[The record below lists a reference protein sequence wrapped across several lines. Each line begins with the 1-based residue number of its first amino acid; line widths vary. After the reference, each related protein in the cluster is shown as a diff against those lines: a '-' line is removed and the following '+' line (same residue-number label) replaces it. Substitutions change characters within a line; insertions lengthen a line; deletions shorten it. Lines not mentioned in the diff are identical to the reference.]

1 MIIFSTLSEGRQ
13 VQTTN
18 LNPPEKLS
26 FLYQMIYLYKKNS
39 GYVYMERK
47 QFYYCFQNWLPFLQL
62 IISLCINNIRTD
74 LVTYFDQ

>member
-1 MIIFSTLSEGRQ
+1 
-13 VQTTN
+13 
-18 LNPPEKLS
+18 
-26 FLYQMIYLYKKNS
+26 MIYLYKKNS